1 LNYGFY
7 YAGTSQVRGA
17 TFYTFCNEKDGLV
30 AFVPMIVSTVRE
42 AKAALSASL
51 ASYLVCADR
60 WKRPLDQLLRE
71 TKSHLDELSDG
82 TVVAVPEGF
91 VLETPEETAAEEA
104 KKAQRIAK

>member
-1 LNYGFY
+1 M
-7 YAGTSQVRGA
+7 
-17 TFYTFCNEKDGLV
+17 GLV
-30 AFVPMIVSTVRE
+30 SLCRSQG
-42 AKAALSASL
+42 AA
-51 ASYLVCADR
+51 VCADR

>member
-1 LNYGFY
+1 VSGAGYAKEECPLGLKEGDAFGF
-7 YAGTSQVRGA
+7 
-17 TFYTFCNEKDGLV
+17 C
-30 AFVPMIVSTVRE
+30 
-42 AKAALSASL
+42 AKTRRSSAASL
-51 ASYLVCADR
+51 FSLTG